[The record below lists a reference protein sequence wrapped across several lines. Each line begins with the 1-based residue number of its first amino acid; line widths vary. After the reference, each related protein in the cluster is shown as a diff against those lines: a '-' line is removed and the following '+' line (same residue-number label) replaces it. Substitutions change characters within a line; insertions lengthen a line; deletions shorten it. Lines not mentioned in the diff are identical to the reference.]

1 MRLSVKGTYQSV
13 TGSSPIYY
21 SIFAERK
28 WAEYKGYIITFRIL
42 LACRDVIIVL
52 RVNLSINGTLEHV
65 Y

>member
-1 MRLSVKGTYQSV
+1 M